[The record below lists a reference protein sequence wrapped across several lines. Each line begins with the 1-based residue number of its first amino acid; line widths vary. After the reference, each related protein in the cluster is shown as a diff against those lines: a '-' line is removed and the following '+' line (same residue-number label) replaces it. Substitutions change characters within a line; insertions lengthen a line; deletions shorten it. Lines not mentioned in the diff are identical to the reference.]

1 MTKRKVY
8 KNNKVNLFNMGGPT
22 QGTLQGLPQVQPTFM
37 NNINSV
43 KLQGVPSMPQGGGGD
58 IMGGVGS
65 ALGGIGSIMS
75 ATKANASIADTSGI
89 EANIDVQRNKEVG
102 ATTNDSLMAEWEG
115 LTKLKDDYTRKNVRG
130 VSGGQMAV
138 NTVGA
143 LGSGVASGASVGGP
157 IGGIIGGVVGLGSAI
172 GGIFSGRR
180 KARRK
185 ARRLNK
191 AAKEANSRALF
202 SLQDKAGNIDTQN
215 DLNMLANFSAYGGPL
230 NMGISAIGYDM
241 RNQSLNNQYIKAIS
255 TQRMPGVAT
264 PLNGVPKLNAFGG
277 TLGTKGGDYSNGVN
291 IIGEGGTHEENP
303 NQGVLLGVDEQGV
316 PNLVEEGEV
325 VFNDYVFSG
334 RIEIPEEM
342 KKKYKFKGKT
352 FARAAELAQKE
363 GAERPFDPISN
374 RGLEDS
380 MNKLQQAQEF
390 IKALEQ
396 PQQQMVEQPMDS
408 TVDPTMEQP
417 MEQGTEPTQFA
428 KGGNLKRY
436 APIFGSAMGAASSIF
451 GRPDYSQAEAIE
463 GVNLNP
469 TLIGSSPIGNYLE
482 YKPLDRDFYINKAK
496 QQTSASKD
504 AILNTS
510 GGNRLNAQAGILA
523 LDNNFGN
530 NLGNLA
536 RQSEEY
542 NAQQRERVGT
552 FNRSTNMFNTE
563 LGLKTDSANA
573 SALNAVD
580 RLNLNRT
587 AMAAQSRQAVKDQDF
602 MSRSANLS
610 NLLQGIG
617 DMGAEDEQR
626 SWIDKLARDGVFK
639 IDTKGNF
646 TGTPITRAN
655 GGKIKRNKKKGLI
668 YG

>member
-8 KNNKVNLFNMGGPT
+8 NNNKVNLFNMGGPAL
-22 QGTLQGLPQVQPTFM
+22 GALQGLPQVQPSFM
-37 NNINSV
+37 NDINSI
-43 KLQGVPSMPQGGGGD
+43 KLQGVPSMPQGGGD
-58 IMGGVGS
+58 IMGGIGS
-65 ALGGIGSIMS
+65 ALGGVGSIMS
-75 ATKANASIADTSGI
+75 ATKANATIADTSGI
-89 EANIDVQRNKEVG
+89 ESSINAQHNKQVG

-115 LTKLKDDYTRKNVRG
+115 LTKLKDDYTRKSVRG

-143 LGSGVASGASVGGP
+143 LGSGVASGAMVGGP

-172 GGIFSGRR
+172 GGIFSGNK

-215 DLNMLANFSAYGGPL
+215 DLNMLANYSAYGGPL

-241 RNQSLNNQYIKAIS
+241 RSRLLNNQYIKASS

-277 TLGTKGGDYSNGVN
+277 TLGTKGGDYSNGIS

-325 VFNDYVFSG
+325 VFNDYVFSD

-380 MNKLQQAQEF
+380 LTKLQQAQEF
-390 IKALEQ
+390 IKALQQ
-396 PQQQMVEQPMDS
+396 PQQQMVEQPMDP

-417 MEQGTEPTQFA
+417 MEQGTEPTQFS

-510 GGNRLNAQAGILA
+510 GGNRLNAQASILA

-542 NAQQRERVGT
+542 NAQQREKVGT
-552 FNRSTNMFNTE
+552 FNRATNMFNTE
-563 LGLKTDSANA
+563 LGLKTDSTNA
-573 SALNAVD
+573 SALNEVD
-580 RLNLNRT
+580 KLNLNRI
-587 AMAAQSRQAVKDQDF
+587 AVAAQARQAIKDQDF
-602 MSRSANLS
+602 TSRSANLS

-617 DMGAEDEQR
+617 DMGTEEEQR

-639 IDTKGNF
+639 IDTKGNY
-646 TGTPITRAN
+646 TGAPVIGAN

>member
-22 QGTLQGLPQVQPTFM
+22 LGALQGLPQVQPSFM
-37 NNINSV
+37 KDINSV
-43 KLQGVPSMPQGGGGD
+43 KLQGVPSMPQGGGD
-58 IMGGVGS
+58 IMGGIGS
-65 ALGGIGSIMS
+65 ALGGVGSIMS
-75 ATKANASIADTSGI
+75 ATKANATIADTSGI
-89 EANIDVQRNKEVG
+89 ESSINAQHNKQVG

-115 LTKLKDDYTRKNVRG
+115 LTKLKDDYTRKSVRG

-172 GGIFSGRR
+172 GGIFSGNK

-215 DLNMLANFSAYGGPL
+215 DLNMLANYSAYGGPL

-241 RNQSLNNQYIKAIS
+241 RNRLLNNQFIKASS

-291 IIGEGGTHEENP
+291 IVGEGGTHEENP

-325 VFNDYVFSG
+325 VFNDYVFSD

-380 MNKLQQAQEF
+380 LTKLQQAQEF
-390 IKALEQ
+390 IKALQQ
-396 PQQQMVEQPMDS
+396 PQQQMVEQPMDP

-436 APIFGSAMGAASSIF
+436 APIFGSAMGVASSIF

-463 GVNLNP
+463 GVNINP
-469 TLIGSSPIGNYLE
+469 TLIGSSPIGNYLK

-510 GGNRLNAQAGILA
+510 GGNRLNAQASILA

-542 NAQQRERVGT
+542 NAQQREKVGT
-552 FNRSTNMFNTE
+552 FNRATNMFNTE
-563 LGLKTDSANA
+563 LGLKTDSTNA
-573 SALNAVD
+573 SALNEFD
-580 RLNLNRT
+580 KLNLNRIV
-587 AMAAQSRQAVKDQDF
+587 MAAQARQAIKDQDF
-602 MSRSANLS
+602 TSRSANLS

-617 DMGAEDEQR
+617 DMGTEEEQR

-639 IDTKGNF
+639 IDTKGNY
-646 TGTPITRAN
+646 TGAPVVGAN